1 MEWYRLLYRHGWLGL
16 SWPVEY
22 GGRGLGPIE
31 EAILNEEVGSAGGPP
46 LPASGYIGRPI
57 LHHGSEEQK
66 RQWLPPMLSFEEQW
80 CQSFS
85 EPGAGSDLAGISTRA
100 VLEEGFYRLSGQ
112 KIWTSYGQFAR
123 FALVLTRTEPDS
135 QRHHGLSL
143 LVVDLTSPGV
153 EVRPIITAEGAA
165 EFCEVFY
172 DDVAVPAGNLVGEA
186 GQGWAYAMTTLA
198 YERGPVDI
206 GFQARYQ
213 SMLKDLAAQ
222 LTDEDPVTAEAIGRA
237 AIAVEVLRMRSLQT
251 LTRRADGALP
261 GSEGSV
267 DKLLMASTEQLLMR
281 TALDLLGSRAFTDAD
296 SLWFR
301 RYLYSRAATVY
312 GGTAEIQKHIIA
324 ERVLHL
330 PRSKPA
336 R

>member
-1 MEWYRLLYRHGWLGL
+1 
-16 SWPVEY
+16 
-22 GGRGLGPIE
+22 
-31 EAILNEEVGSAGGPP
+31 
-46 LPASGYIGRPI
+46 
-57 LHHGSEEQK
+57 
-66 RQWLPPMLSFEEQW
+66 
-80 CQSFS
+80 
-85 EPGAGSDLAGISTRA
+85 
-100 VLEEGFYRLSGQ
+100 
-112 KIWTSYGQFAR
+112 
-123 FALVLTRTEPDS
+123 
-135 QRHHGLSL
+135 
-143 LVVDLTSPGV
+143 
-153 EVRPIITAEGAA
+153 
-165 EFCEVFY
+165 
-172 DDVAVPAGNLVGEA
+172 
-186 GQGWAYAMTTLA
+186 
-198 YERGPVDI
+198 
-206 GFQARYQ
+206 
-213 SMLKDLAAQ
+213 MLKDLAAQ

-312 GGTAEIQKHIIA
+312 GGTAEIQKNIIA